1 MVASDRFIMYYFYV
15 EINQGHM
22 VWLLLRGRLLSGGVV

>member
-1 MVASDRFIMYYFYV
+1 MVASGRFIMYYFYV

-22 VWLLLRGRLLSGGVV
+22 VWLLLRGRLFFGGFV